1 MALSQPLPTVEA
13 FHDPDTGT
21 VTYLVSDAATGAAAI
36 IDPVL
41 DYDPKA
47 ARTDTRSAEALI
59 ARVRATGV
67 RVDWLLET
75 HVHADHLSGMPH
87 VRRALGGQSGIGA
100 RIDAVQRSFKDMF
113 AFERDFHPDGSQFDR
128 RFADNESFA
137 LGTIPARVLHTP
149 GHTPA
154 CVSYLI
160 GDAVFVGDTLF
171 MPDSGTARCDF
182 PGGDAAALYRSI
194 RRILALP
201 KETRMFICH
210 DYRPGGR
217 PAAWETTV
225 AEQRAANIHIH
236 DGVSEEDFVALRTA
250 RDRTLSM
257 PVLMI
262 PAVQVN
268 IRAGELPP
276 PAANGVR
283 YLQIPVN
290 VL

>member
-1 MALSQPLPTVEA
+1 MSFSHPDVEA

-21 VTYLVSDAATGAAAI
+21 VTYLVTDPATNRAAV

-41 DYDPKA
+41 DFDPRSA
-47 ARTDTRSAEALI
+47 HTATRSADAVI
-59 ARVRATGV
+59 ARIRARGV
-67 RVDWLLET
+67 TVERLLET
-75 HVHADHLSGMPH
+75 HVHADHLSGMPYMRQA
-87 VRRALGGQSGIGA
+87 VGGTSGIGA
-100 RIDAVQRSFKDMF
+100 RIEAVQQAFRSIFGFDRSFH
-113 AFERDFHPDGSQFDR
+113 ADGSQFDHL
-128 RFADNESFA
+128 FADGERFR
-137 LGTIPARVLHTP
+137 LGSIDAQVLHTP

-160 GDAVFVGDTLF
+160 GDALFVGDTLF

-182 PGGDAAALYRSI
+182 PGGDAATLFRSI
-194 RRILALP
+194 RRLLALP
-201 KETRMFICH
+201 AATRMFICH

-225 AEQRAANIHIH
+225 AEQRAHNIHIH
-236 DGVSEEDFVALRTA
+236 DGIDEAAFVALRTA
-250 RDRTLSM
+250 RDRTLST

-268 IRAGELPP
+268 IRAGAFPP
-276 PAANGVR
+276 PDPNGVR
-283 YLQIPVN
+283 YLRVPID

>member
-1 MALSQPLPTVEA
+1 MSLSHPRPDVEA

-21 VTYLVSDAATGAAAI
+21 VTYLVSDLATSVAAV

-47 ARTDTRSAEALI
+47 GRTDTHSAERLLDRI
-59 ARVRATGV
+59 RAREL
-67 RVDWLLET
+67 RVAWLLET
-75 HVHADHLSGMPH
+75 HVHADHLTAMAH
-87 VRRALGGQSGIGA
+87 LHRALGGQSGIGGQ
-100 RIDAVQRSFKDMF
+100 IEAVQLAFRDMF
-113 AFERDFHPDGSQFDR
+113 GFERDFHPDGTQFDR
-128 RFADNESFA
+128 RFADGETFA
-137 LGTIPARVLHTP
+137 LGEIPVRVLFTP

-182 PGGDAAALYRSI
+182 PGGDAATLYRSI
-194 RRILALP
+194 RRLLSLP
-201 KETRMFICH
+201 GETRMFVCH

-236 DGVSEEDFVALRTA
+236 DGISEAEFIALRTA

-262 PAVQVN
+262 PSVQVN

-283 YLQIPVN
+283 YLKIPVN

>member
-1 MALSQPLPTVEA
+1 MSFSHPDVEA

-21 VTYLVSDAATGAAAI
+21 VTYLVTDPATNRAAV

-41 DYDPKA
+41 DYDPRSA
-47 ARTDTRSAEALI
+47 HTATRSADAVI
-59 ARVRATGV
+59 ARIRARGV
-67 RVDWLLET
+67 TVERLLET
-75 HVHADHLSGMPH
+75 HVHADHLSGMPYMRQA
-87 VRRALGGQSGIGA
+87 VGGTSGIGA
-100 RIDAVQRSFKDMF
+100 RIEAVQQAFRSIFGFDRSFH
-113 AFERDFHPDGSQFDR
+113 ADGSQFDHL
-128 RFADNESFA
+128 FADGERFR
-137 LGTIPARVLHTP
+137 LGSIDAQVLHTP

-160 GDAVFVGDTLF
+160 GDALFVGDTLF

-182 PGGDAAALYRSI
+182 PGGDAATLFRSI
-194 RRILALP
+194 RRLLALP
-201 KETRMFICH
+201 AATRMFICH

-225 AEQRAANIHIH
+225 AEQRAHNIHIH
-236 DGVSEEDFVALRTA
+236 DGIDEAAFVALRTA
-250 RDRTLSM
+250 RDRTLST

-268 IRAGELPP
+268 IRAGAFPP
-276 PAANGVR
+276 PDPNGVR
-283 YLQIPVN
+283 YLRVPID

>member
-1 MALSQPLPTVEA
+1 MSLSHPLPTVEA

-21 VTYLVSDAATGAAAI
+21 VTYLVTDPATGAAAI

-47 ARTDTRSAEALI
+47 ARTGTRSADALI
-59 ARVRATGV
+59 ARVRETGV
-67 RVDWLLET
+67 RVEWLLET

-87 VRRALGGQSGIGA
+87 VRHALGGQSGIGA

-128 RFADNESFA
+128 RFADDEAFA
-137 LGTIPARVLHTP
+137 LGTVPARVLHTP

-160 GDAVFVGDTLF
+160 GNAVFVGDTLF

-182 PGGDAAALYRSI
+182 PGGDPATLYRSI

-225 AEQRAANIHIH
+225 GEQRAANIHIH
-236 DGVSEEDFVALRTA
+236 DGITEAEFVALRTA

>member
-1 MALSQPLPTVEA
+1 MSLSRPRPDVEA

-21 VTYLVSDAATGAAAI
+21 VTYLVSDPATGIAAV
-36 IDPVL
+36 IDPVR

-47 ARTDTRSAEALI
+47 GRTATHSAERLL
-59 ARVRATGV
+59 ARIRAREL
-67 RVDWLLET
+67 RVAWLLET
-75 HVHADHLSGMPH
+75 HVHADHLTAMAH
-87 VRRALGGQSGIGA
+87 LHQALGGQSGIGG
-100 RIDAVQRSFKDMF
+100 RIDAVQRAFRDMF
-113 AFERDFHPDGSQFDR
+113 GFERDFHPDGTQFDR
-128 RFADNESFA
+128 RFADGDTFA
-137 LGTIPARVLHTP
+137 LGEIQARVLFTP

-182 PGGDAAALYRSI
+182 PGGDPATLYRSI
-194 RRILALP
+194 RRLLSLP
-201 KETRMFICH
+201 GDTRMFVCH

-217 PAAWETTV
+217 SAAWETTV

-236 DGVSEEDFVALRTA
+236 DGVTEAEFVALRTA

-276 PAANGVR
+276 AAANGVR

>member
-1 MALSQPLPTVEA
+1 MSLSHPLPTVEA

-21 VTYLVSDAATGAAAI
+21 VTYLVTDPATGAAAV

-47 ARTDTRSAEALI
+47 ARTGTRSADALI
-59 ARVRATGV
+59 ARVRETGV
-67 RVDWLLET
+67 RVEWLLET

-87 VRRALGGQSGIGA
+87 VRHALGGQSGIGA

-128 RFADNESFA
+128 RFADDEAFA
-137 LGTIPARVLHTP
+137 LGTVPARVLHTP

-160 GDAVFVGDTLF
+160 GNAVFVGDTLF

-182 PGGDAAALYRSI
+182 PGGDPATLYRSI

-225 AEQRAANIHIH
+225 GEQRAANIHIH
-236 DGVSEEDFVALRTA
+236 DGITEAEFVALRTA

>member
-1 MALSQPLPTVEA
+1 MSFSHPDVEA

-21 VTYLVSDAATGAAAI
+21 VTYLVTDPATNRAAV

-41 DYDPKA
+41 DYDPRSA
-47 ARTDTRSAEALI
+47 HTATRSADAVI
-59 ARVRATGV
+59 ARIRARGV
-67 RVDWLLET
+67 TVERLLET
-75 HVHADHLSGMPH
+75 HVHADHLSGMPYMRQA
-87 VRRALGGQSGIGA
+87 VGGTSGIGA
-100 RIDAVQRSFKDMF
+100 RIEAVQQAFRSIFGFDRSFH
-113 AFERDFHPDGSQFDR
+113 ADGSQFDHL
-128 RFADNESFA
+128 FADGEPFR
-137 LGTIPARVLHTP
+137 LGSIDAQVLHTP

-160 GDAVFVGDTLF
+160 GDALFVGDTLF

-182 PGGDAAALYRSI
+182 PGGDAATLFRSI
-194 RRILALP
+194 RRLLALP
-201 KETRMFICH
+201 AATRMFICH

-225 AEQRAANIHIH
+225 AEQRAHNIHIH
-236 DGVSEEDFVALRTA
+236 DGIDEAAFVALRTA
-250 RDRTLSM
+250 RDRTLST

-268 IRAGELPP
+268 IRAGAFPP
-276 PAANGVR
+276 PDPNGVR
-283 YLQIPVN
+283 YLRVPID